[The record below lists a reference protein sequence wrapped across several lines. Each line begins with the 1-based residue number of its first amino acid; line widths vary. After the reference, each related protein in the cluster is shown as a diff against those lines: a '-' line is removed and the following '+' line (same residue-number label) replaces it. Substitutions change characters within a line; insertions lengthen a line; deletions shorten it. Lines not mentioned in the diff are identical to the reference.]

1 MKDFIKKFSK
11 KEETQTD
18 KINKERSEIKET
30 MAKNLKNIGFSDE
43 EVQEVTSILARCE
56 EDVQEFKDLLI
67 GSNINNDDTIGTMQ
81 VVFEQIRKVE
91 LQAAEDIKAKIAEI
105 RKRHEGS

>member
-43 EVQEVTSILARCE
+43 EVQEVTSILTRCE

-81 VVFEQIRKVE
+81 VVLDRKSVV
-91 LQAAEDIKAKIAEI
+91 
-105 RKRHEGS
+105 